1 MKLSV
6 VIVNYNVRFFLEQ
19 CLKSVEKSIA
29 YAQSVNKDYT
39 IDIYVVD
46 NSSVDGS
53 VEMVEKNFP
62 DVHLIANQDNPGFSI
77 ANNQAIQK
85 SEAEYAL
92 LLNPDTV
99 VEEATF
105 EKVIRFM
112 DEHPEAGGLGV
123 KMIDG
128 SGRFLKESKRGLPT
142 PMTAFYKIFGLSSLF
157 PKSAVFSRYHLGN
170 LDQDDTNEVE
180 VLAGAFMLLRKSV
193 LDKIGLLD
201 EDYFMYGEDID
212 LSYRIIKEGYKNY
225 YFPETQIIHYKGEST
240 KKGSLNYVFVFYR
253 AMIIFAKKHFSNR
266 NAALFS
272 FLINLAIYFRAF
284 LAVLSRFAKRLALP
298 LFDGALLFGGMYYQK
313 VYWENNHRYV
323 EGGTYPPEYDY
334 VYMPA
339 YIVIWLFSIMLA
351 GAYDKPVKLAK
362 LFRGLAGG
370 TVAILVVYSLL
381 PESLRTSRALILLGF
396 VWAVMSLAL
405 SRVVLHSLKVRGF
418 AFENDRKRMAVVGS
432 QDEVARVKKLFS
444 RVNAGK
450 YWIGYVTIEPLGS
463 EKKDDQYLGHIKQ
476 LNEITQVFRLEELIF
491 CASDISS
498 AQIIDLM
505 GQLKRPGV
513 EYRIVPPEAEFMI
526 GSQAIFT
533 PDDAFTTDLNV
544 LQKNPAKR
552 NKRIF
557 DVLVS
562 LVLLVLSPLFILFS
576 GPRIYVNIVKV
587 LFNQLGWVGLARQ
600 NQLDLYPKGVLD
612 TKDWVSSKEE
622 KTPEMIQ
629 RLNLLYAA
637 EYSVFTDL
645 QIIGKNLKYLARK
658 V

>member
-19 CLKSVEKSIA
+19 CLKSVQKSIS
-29 YAQSVNKDYT
+29 YAQTVNPDYT
-39 IDIYVVD
+39 IDIFVVD
-46 NSSVDGS
+46 NNSVDGS

-62 DVHLIANQDNPGFSI
+62 RVYLIANEDNPGFSI

-85 SEAEYAL
+85 SDAEYAL

-112 DEHPEAGGLGV
+112 DEHPDAGGLGV

-128 SGRFLKESKRGLPT
+128 SGKFLKESKRGLPT

-157 PKSAVFSRYHLGN
+157 PKSPVFSKYHLGH
-170 LDQDDTNEVE
+170 LDQNETNSVE
-180 VLAGAFMLLRKSV
+180 ILAGAFMLLRKSV

-212 LSYRIIKEGYKNY
+212 LSYRIIKAGYKNY

-240 KKGSLNYVFVFYR
+240 KKGSLNYVFVFYQ

-272 FLINLAIYFRAF
+272 FLINAAIYFRAF
-284 LAVLSRFAKRLALP
+284 LAVLSRFVKRIALP

-313 VYWENNHRYV
+313 VYWENNHRYI

-334 VYMPA
+334 IYMPS
-339 YIVIWLFSIMLA
+339 YILIWLFAMVLA

-362 LFRGLAGG
+362 LFKGLVGG
-370 TVAILVVYSLL
+370 TVTILVIYSLL

-396 VWAVMSLAL
+396 VWAVMSLGL
-405 SRVVLHSLKVRGF
+405 SRVLLHSLKVPGF

-432 QDEVARVKKLFS
+432 KEEVLRVKKLFS

-450 YWIGYVTIEPLGS
+450 HWIGYVTIEPLGS
-463 EKKDDQYLGHIKQ
+463 EDKDDQYLGHLKQ
-476 LNEITQVFRLEELIF
+476 LNEIAQVFRLEELVF

-505 GQLKRPGV
+505 GQLEHPGV

-533 PDDAFTTDLNV
+533 PDDAFTADLNV

-562 LVLLVLSPLFILFS
+562 IVLLILSPLLVLIS
-576 GPRIYVNIVKV
+576 GPRLYGNIINV
-587 LFNQLGWVGLARQ
+587 LFNKMSWVGLAAQ
-600 NQLDLYPKGVLD
+600 NRLDLTPKGVLD
-612 TKDWVSSKEE
+612 TTDWVTSKEE
-622 KTPEMIQ
+622 KTSEMIQ
-629 RLNLLYAA
+629 RLNLLYVAD
-637 EYSVFTDL
+637 YSVFTDL
-645 QIIGKNLKYLARK
+645 QIIVKNLKYLARK